1 MFLTFYCSMAQEES
15 HSISENIK
23 WSLQKNF
30 RSGTPQINL
39 KRMIGYDMCKD
50 KNWVINEKE
59 AETVRYIYRRFN
71 EGASGRA
78 IARELN
84 EQGRKTAYGKEWRC
98 DAIMLILRNEK
109 YCGDLVMQISFT
121 LWI

>member
-1 MFLTFYCSMAQEES
+1 MAQEES

-50 KNWVINEKE
+50 KNWGTFTEDSTKE
-59 AETVRYIYRRFN
+59 QAEERLQGNLMNRDVR
-71 EGASGRA
+71 
-78 IARELN
+78 LH
-84 EQGRKTAYGKEWRC
+84 TAKNGVVTQLC
-98 DAIMLILRNEK
+98 
-109 YCGDLVMQISFT
+109 
-121 LWI
+121 